1 MLRMLEGRYGTT
13 KFTVAGQS
21 ALIELA
27 VSGPFVNN
35 ETLIIQPMNGQVTWD
50 GATILKHIPS
60 EFVKPFS
67 RIKFIDGD
75 EHIDEVLKGYP
86 VKLIRAFFVRNVEIL
101 VNRWPEHI
109 DAIIRM
115 PQQLYG
121 QEQLQPLEC
130 NCESTP
136 AERAAGKVI
145 GGYDMVRSHRVGPGQ
160 CNLGQGNAAVE
171 YIHML
176 ETGPG

>member
-1 MLRMLEGRYGTT
+1 MLDSRLDDTGRYGTT

-27 VSGPFVNN
+27 VSGPFVRN
-35 ETLIIQPMNGQVTWD
+35 ETLIVQPTNGQVTWD
-50 GATILKHIPS
+50 GDAILKQIPS

-67 RIKFIDGD
+67 RIKYLDGD
-75 EHIDEVLKGYP
+75 DHIDQVLIGYP

-109 DAIIRM
+109 DAVIRM

-121 QEQLQPLEC
+121 Q
-130 NCESTP
+130 
-136 AERAAGKVI
+136 AE
-145 GGYDMVRSHRVGPGQ
+145 HLPG
-160 CNLGQGNAAVE
+160 
-171 YIHML
+171 
-176 ETGPG
+176 